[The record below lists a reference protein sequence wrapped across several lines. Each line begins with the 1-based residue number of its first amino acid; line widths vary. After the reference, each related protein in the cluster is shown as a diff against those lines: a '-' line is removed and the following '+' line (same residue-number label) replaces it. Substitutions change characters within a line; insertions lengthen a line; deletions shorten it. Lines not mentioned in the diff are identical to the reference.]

1 MKLLL
6 VAALL
11 VGCGGSPEALFA
23 SATKEDTDAAV
34 DVLGGSEA
42 GVVPDV
48 VADAGLDVVPYQDAS
63 LDGSADSAGPSVDV
77 EAAAPDAQAV
87 DVQDALPALDA
98 CPCYRNMAMD
108 VQCTDELPA
117 AWVCQSKC
125 GLPGCTYD
133 YAPQPGLA
141 CCPKADGQ

>member
-1 MKLLL
+1 MKKLLL
-6 VAALL
+6 IGALL
-11 VGCGGSPEALFA
+11 VGCGGSPDALFA
-23 SATKEDTDAAV
+23 SANPGGVDATV
-34 DVLGGSEA
+34 DSDSRGG
-42 GVVPDV
+42 DV
-48 VADAGLDVVPYQDAS
+48 VADELEDTGLDLGAFPDA
-63 LDGSADSAGPSVDV
+63 DAGPPDSGQPGVDV

-108 VQCTDELPA
+108 GYCTTERPE

-141 CCPKADGQ
+141 CCPEPDAQ